1 MDNGTPSVAIAFPDG
16 YTDTLVLNHYYS
28 DEDNVEG
35 CHFLGHLANDREAC
49 VAMTGCVGQD
59 DVELTILSEHN
70 SDSGLYKWNR
80 DGTVDV
86 LDHPLRVHD
95 MSIVE
100 CFCPKSFGLYIILFH
115 LFLFV
120 SFSFQYFYY
129 FLVFYSSVRIYFK
142 LFSNRMV
149 PKVE

>member
-1 MDNGTPSVAIAFPDG
+1 MDNGTPPSVVIAFPDG

-49 VAMTGCVGQD
+49 VAMTGCVGQE

-80 DGTVDV
+80 DGTVDI
-86 LDHPLRVHD
+86 LDHPLRVHKY
-95 MSIVE
+95 
-100 CFCPKSFGLYIILFH
+100 CII
-115 LFLFV
+115 FLSKVFWTV
-120 SFSFQYFYY
+120 FSFSFSFASFSFCIFFFSIFLFYF
-129 FLVFYSSVRIYFK
+129 
-142 LFSNRMV
+142 
-149 PKVE
+149 